1 SIVRALSANL
11 QSGTVKQGGSTITQ
25 QLIKQQILG
34 GNVDFNRKLN
44 EAILAFGVTT
54 QADKGGYTKRLIL
67 EMYLNSIGYSATAYG
82 IEAAAEEHFG
92 YKADPVTGMTAAQHL
107 TLAQAAMLA
116 GIPQN
121 PNQNDPFDHP
131 TKALERM
138 AQVLNGMVRDS
149 YITRAQAQA
158 AYEEA

>member
-1 SIVRALSANL
+1 RIFDSKGTLLYTFTDSGSQHSIPLSQIPIQLVNATIAIEDRDFWVNQGIDFTSIVRALSANL

-54 QADKGGYTKRLIL
+54 QADKGGYTKRQIL

-82 IEAAAEEHFG
+82 IEAAAEEYFG
-92 YKADPVTGMTAAQHL
+92 YKAD
-107 TLAQAAMLA
+107 
-116 GIPQN
+116 
-121 PNQNDPFDHP
+121 
-131 TKALERM
+131 
-138 AQVLNGMVRDS
+138 
-149 YITRAQAQA
+149 
-158 AYEEA
+158 